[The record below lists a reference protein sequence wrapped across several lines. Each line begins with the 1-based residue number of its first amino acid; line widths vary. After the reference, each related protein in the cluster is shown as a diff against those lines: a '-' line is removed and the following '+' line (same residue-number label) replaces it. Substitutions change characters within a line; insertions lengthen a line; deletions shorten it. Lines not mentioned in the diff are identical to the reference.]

1 MSLLPGYH
9 KIEGFVHTSAALR
22 TLRRMLGKAT
32 EWGVLQA
39 PTRIKLLK
47 EQGR

>member
-1 MSLLPGYH
+1 
-9 KIEGFVHTSAALR
+9 
-22 TLRRMLGKAT
+22 MLGKAT